1 VLRKPISWIVLG
13 NAPRDSIGQCL
24 FNQFIPVW
32 SFGHLLRQS
41 RVMDVIVVIAA
52 SAGGLEPLRR
62 IIAALPAPCLG
73 SIFVVMHIGNHPSA
87 LPFLLSHDDGPPA
100 SFAQDGT
107 PIEIGHIY
115 VAPPNHHMLLEPVRI
130 RLNQGP
136 QVHYTRPAADP
147 LFVSA
152 AEACGERVIG
162 IVLSGGGSDGAT
174 GLQAIKEHGGT
185 ALVQHPEDA
194 AVPFMPR
201 AAIAA
206 VHPDACRP
214 VQEIAQLVRSFC
226 SR

>member
-1 VLRKPISWIVLG
+1 MHLGLKRLSAALVFVGASFMPGWAREAAFTCPAGFIPKEGLNTNFPSDGLMRAFVVTPGQRTGAGLGTDDRHGRGDHRQSHIATLWRDRGDSSRRLHRDWPGAPVRKPGSG
-13 NAPRDSIGQCL
+13 Y
-24 FNQFIPVW
+24 
-32 SFGHLLRQS
+32 
-41 RVMDVIVVIAA
+41 RV
-52 SAGGLEPLRR
+52 
-62 IIAALPAPCLG
+62 
-73 SIFVVMHIGNHPSA
+73 
-87 LPFLLSHDDGPPA
+87 
-100 SFAQDGT
+100 
-107 PIEIGHIY
+107 
-115 VAPPNHHMLLEPVRI
+115 LLEPVRI

-152 AEACGERVIG
+152 AEAYGERVIG
-162 IVLSGGGSDGAT
+162 IVLSGGGSDGAI
-174 GLQAIKEHGGT
+174 GLQAIKEHGGI